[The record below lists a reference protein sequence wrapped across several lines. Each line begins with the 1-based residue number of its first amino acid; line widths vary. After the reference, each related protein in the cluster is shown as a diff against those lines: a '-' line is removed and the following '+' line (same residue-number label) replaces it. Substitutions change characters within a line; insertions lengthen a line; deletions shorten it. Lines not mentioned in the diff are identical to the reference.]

1 MKIEEKT
8 IYNVYG
14 KIKYYN
20 HKTMKNEIITTKD
33 SYFIVKRS
41 DYNKQVAINKL
52 LSDFPTINKND
63 IIINKGIETIYN
75 YKGRKERNYIIK
87 KATN

>member
-1 MKIEEKT
+1 MPFFILDIKRFFIIILITNKKGHKMKIEHKT

-33 SYFIVKRS
+33 SYFIVF
-41 DYNKQVAINKL
+41 YEFFTCI
-52 LSDFPTINKND
+52 
-63 IIINKGIETIYN
+63 
-75 YKGRKERNYIIK
+75 
-87 KATN
+87 